1 MDEDAEKLI
10 ERARELHR
18 DERYEEAE
26 SILRNGLEG
35 YPDNEELKVEL
46 GITLASM
53 ARDERAERVLRSV
66 LDTNPTHE
74 RAAGAL
80 GRLLDSCLRS
90 DEAEAIY
97 RDIIELEPRSHHV
110 FEDLVRLLVSEGR
123 TPEALSLAR
132 EHAEAYPRDYEAYD
146 ALRVVLLKIEDD
158 MDSFLDRDL
167 GKPEN
172 LLRVLSNLLEQYSVY
187 RQMLEQVEQQ
197 TLETE
202 NRREILEDEID
213 RVLAEICALR
223 DHIESNRDVLS
234 PGVLAAADELTSQRS
249 ASE

>member
-10 ERARELHR
+10 ERSRELRR

-26 SILRNGLEG
+26 SILREGLEA
-35 YPDNEELKVEL
+35 YPDNEELKVDL

-66 LDTNPTHE
+66 LHGNPTHE

-80 GRLLDSCLRS
+80 GHLLDSCLRS

-123 TPEALSLAR
+123 APEALSLAR
-132 EHAEAYPRDYEAYD
+132 EHAEAYPRDYEAYY

-158 MDSFLDRDL
+158 MDSFLDSDL
-167 GKPEN
+167 ERPEN
-172 LLRVLSNLLEQYSVY
+172 LLRILSNLLEQYSVY
-187 RQMLEQVEQQ
+187 RRMLEQVEQQ
-197 TLETE
+197 TLEIE
-202 NRREILEDEID
+202 DRREILDDEID
-213 RVLAEICALR
+213 RVIAEVCSLQ

-234 PGVLAAADELTSQRS
+234 PGVLAAANELISQRS
-249 ASE
+249 VSE